1 METEKRAGQK
11 IVDIFYQI
19 KSVAQQKVFF
29 PAYIRV
35 QEDLLKLTK
44 KQERLKRNA
53 EIAKALGI
61 KPKGPQDELKMAP
74 GTTLPIITNA

>member
-1 METEKRAGQK
+1 
-11 IVDIFYQI
+11 
-19 KSVAQQKVFF
+19 
-29 PAYIRV
+29 
-35 QEDLLKLTK
+35 LKLTK